1 MPINTNNFTS
11 NSLSGTTTVRN
22 GAANITLG
30 TIPFALEG
38 SKSFVIDLRRNSI
51 AGDIIATSPV
61 ITLQDN
67 SSFISLTANVASVS
81 EGSLVSFTLVTAN
94 AVNNANLYYS
104 VFPVTA
110 NLTVSDFYNS
120 NVGVATLVNNQATF
134 SLYANTDAA
143 FVNEDGENFKV
154 QLRTNSVT
162 GNIVYSTA
170 NVEILDY
177 YKLAT
182 ITGISITSNV
192 VVLQGANLIF
202 SVSTFNGNNVSLS
215 YSTEGNVDATNF
227 IGGNTGSFVANATGG
242 FIVLQSNTNIPFNEV
257 RQFRLKVNQS
267 GQTATFSSNVTIVG
281 PVSSIEATGGTIT
294 NDGNYRVHT
303 FTTSAN
309 LNITSVS
316 VTPSRN
322 TMNYLVVGGGGG
334 AGSGADTF
342 YAGGGG
348 GGAAAA
354 TGNITASMGLL
365 PITITVG
372 AGGSGATAA
381 VPTASTDGS
390 NSSIFTSS
398 GETARGVAGKLGTS
412 NGGLGGFSGN
422 GNPYGASRT
431 GNGEGSSGGG
441 SGGAGFAYD
450 HPTNPGQGGIG
461 TLYSDYT
468 KFGTNVTNS
477 IAPLTGKGYFGGG
490 GGAGGWYITNGAKAG
505 GYGGGGN
512 SRSNEP
518 GLPGLAATGGGGGG
532 GAGEGPTGEQADGG
546 AGGSGVVIIRY
557 QYQNTI

>member
-1 MPINTNNFTS
+1 MATILPSNFTS
-11 NSLSGTTTVRN
+11 NSLSGSFTVEN
-22 GAANITLG
+22 GLANVTLL
-30 TIPFALEG
+30 TVPYALEG
-38 SKSFVIDLRRNSI
+38 DKPFVIKIRRNSI
-51 AGDIIATSPV
+51 TGDVIATSPPIV
-61 ITLQDN
+61 LRDT
-67 SSFISLTANVASVS
+67 SSIVSLTANTASVS
-81 EGSLVSFTLVTAN
+81 EGSIVSFTLVTAN
-94 AVNNANLYYS
+94 AANNANLYYS

-134 SLYANTDAA
+134 SLYANTDAG

-170 NVEILDY
+170 NIEILDY

-192 VVLQGANLIF
+192 VVLQGANVIF
-202 SVSTFNGNNVSLS
+202 SVSTFNGNNASLS

-267 GQTATFSSNVTIVG
+267 GQTATFSSNVIIVG

-334 AGSGADTF
+334 AGSGSGTF

-354 TGNITASMGLL
+354 TGNITASMILL

-372 AGGSGATAA
+372 AGGSAATAA

-398 GETARGVAGKLGTS
+398 GETARGVAGKKGTS
-412 NGGLGGFSGN
+412 GGGGLGGFSGN
-422 GNPYGASRT
+422 GNAYGPSYQN
-431 GNGEGSSGGG
+431 NGYGSSGGG
-441 SGGAGFAYD
+441 SGGAGFAFD
-450 HPTNPGQGGIG
+450 HPTNEGQGGIG
-461 TLYSDYT
+461 TLYSDFT

-477 IAPLTGKGYFGGG
+477 IAPLTEKGYFGGG
-490 GGAGGWYITNGAKAG
+490 GGAGNWYARGSRAG

-512 SRSNEP
+512 SISDQP

-532 GAGEGPTGEQADGG
+532 GDGGNKDGG